1 MLPEGNIITKAGA
14 LTFGHIRALVAFYAA
29 SQRVEQESAF
39 QLRESVDRLLAL
51 NAPRNADAIDRLFSS
66 RESQG
71 VYVHVSKPRKPE
83 SNPFQIPALKCSEK
97 PFLRSKVTVGCAH
110 QSVRSNILHLF
121 RGKFEERDGR
131 YILGGDIGLDAGVR
145 LLLGIFFVG
154 LFFIVPVEVLVHG
167 GSLWKLANPGLG
179 FWLML
184 ETLYWYGKHDAAII
198 SRHIAKALNP

>member
-1 MLPEGNIITKAGA
+1 MLPEGNIMTKAGA
-14 LTFGHIRALVAFYAA
+14 LAFSHIRALIAFYAT

-51 NAPRNADAIDRLFSS
+51 NVPRNADAANRLFPS

-71 VYVHVSKPRKPE
+71 VCVHVSKPRKPE
-83 SNPFQIPALKCSEK
+83 SNPFQSASPNCAEK
-97 PFLRSKVTVGCAH
+97 PFLRSNVTVGCAH

-121 RGKFEERDGR
+121 RGKFEEREGR
-131 YILGGDIGLDAGVR
+131 YFLCGDIGLDAGVG
-145 LLLGIFFVG
+145 LVLGIFFVG
-154 LFFIVPVEVLVHG
+154 LFFIVPVDVLVHR

-179 FWLML
+179 FWLFL

-198 SRHIAKALNP
+198 SRHLAKALNP